1 VVGPVSKSGVTV
13 VFDQVSKVLAGVGHL
28 ASTRVLVG
36 VPAEKAERKD
46 GEGISNA
53 SLAYIH
59 DKGAPEANIPA
70 RPFME
75 PGIQSAKAGIEDGLK
90 KAGEFAFDARPE
102 AVERQFQRV
111 GTIARDAIKMK
122 ITDGPFAPLKPATI
136 AARKR
141 RGRTGTKPLI
151 DTGSLRNSINYV
163 VRKV

>member
-1 VVGPVSKSGVTV
+1 VSKSGVTV
-13 VFDQVSKVLAGVGHL
+13 VVDQVSKVLAGVGHL

-36 VPAEKAERKD
+36 VPAEKTGRTD
-46 GEGISNA
+46 GEAINNA

-75 PGIQSAKAGIEDGLK
+75 PGVLSAKAGIEDGLK

-111 GTIARDAIKMK
+111 GRIARDAIKMK
-122 ITDGPFAPLKPATI
+122 ITDGPFAPLAPATI
-136 AARKR
+136 AARKSKR
-141 RGRTGTKPLI
+141 KSRSNTDIRPLI
-151 DTGSLRNSINYV
+151 DTGELRNAINFV
-163 VRKV
+163 IRKV